1 MSYEALLGNV
11 TLNIAQELARNA
23 FLLNREFFN
32 WVVIFFFFKKAQLN
46 KVFCNLAW
54 KACFKSSM

>member
-32 WVVIFFFFKKAQLN
+32 WVVIFFFF
-46 KVFCNLAW
+46 
-54 KACFKSSM
+54 